1 VPFCIVGLVLAARFM
16 AGDAPSPVR
25 HEEKPRL
32 DVPGLILITPA
43 VSALILGLSNAGRV
57 AGFVHADVIVPLAVG
72 GVLLAAFTLYALCRA
87 HPLVDVRLLARRP
100 VASASAVLFFSG
112 FALYSAML
120 PRTPAASRPRSASRS
135 GGPSPSRSSPCSY
148 RCGSPA
154 RSATATARN
163 QRRPARCRRRGG
175 RSRRRVGQDRCMT
188 IRVPFYFV
196 DVFASQP
203 LTGNPLSLVPDA
215 DDLDQAQMRAVAREF
230 NQSETTFLLRPSL
243 PGATVRLRS
252 FTPAGAEVGGAGHNA
267 LGAWVWLEAAGRLSA
282 GRPGAGRPGADG
294 PDEGLAQELAG
305 RVLPVEVIRPPGK
318 PAEVWLDQA
327 PPQFGATAGDR
338 SELAAGLGL
347 TEHDLGAPAQVV
359 STGAAHLLVPVRDR
373 TAVDRAAP
381 DPARLAAV
389 LHQAGGEGCYLYSLD
404 PVSAEAVA
412 YARFFNPTMGIAEDP
427 ATGSAA
433 GPLAARLAAE
443 DRIPQQATVVVE
455 QGHALGRPSLI
466 RVAVSAQRV
475 RVGGSGLV
483 VAEGTLAVS

>member
-1 VPFCIVGLVLAARFM
+1 
-16 AGDAPSPVR
+16 
-25 HEEKPRL
+25 
-32 DVPGLILITPA
+32 
-43 VSALILGLSNAGRV
+43 
-57 AGFVHADVIVPLAVG
+57 
-72 GVLLAAFTLYALCRA
+72 
-87 HPLVDVRLLARRP
+87 
-100 VASASAVLFFSG
+100 
-112 FALYSAML
+112 
-120 PRTPAASRPRSASRS
+120 
-135 GGPSPSRSSPCSY
+135 
-148 RCGSPA
+148 
-154 RSATATARN
+154 
-163 QRRPARCRRRGG
+163 
-175 RSRRRVGQDRCMT
+175 MT

-215 DDLDQAQMRAVAREF
+215 DDLDQAQMRGVAREF

-267 LGAWVWLEAAGRLSA
+267 LGAWVWLEAAGRLGADRPSA
-282 GRPGAGRPGADG
+282 GKPDAGG

-305 RVLPVEVIRPPGK
+305 RVLPVEVIRPPGR

-327 PPQFGATAGDR
+327 PPRFGATVGDR
-338 SELAAGLGL
+338 SGLAAGLGL
-347 TEHDLGAPAQVV
+347 TEHDLGGPAQVV

-373 TAVDRAAP
+373 PAVDRAAP

-389 LHQAGGEGCYLYSLD
+389 LRPAGGEGCYLYSLD

-412 YARFFNPTMGIAEDP
+412 YARFFNPAMGIAEDP

-443 DRIPQQATVVVE
+443 DWIPRRATVAVE

-466 RVAVSAQRV
+466 RVAVSAQRI

-483 VAEGTLAVS
+483 VAEGTLAIA